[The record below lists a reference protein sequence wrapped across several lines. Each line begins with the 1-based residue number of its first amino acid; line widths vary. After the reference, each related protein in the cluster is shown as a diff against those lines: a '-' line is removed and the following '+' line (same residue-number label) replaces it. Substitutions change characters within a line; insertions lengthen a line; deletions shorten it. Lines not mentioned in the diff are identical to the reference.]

1 MPLRQYPSLRDYT
14 AENGDVKLFSIMIDS
29 GIDRDILDIDNTR
42 LTAADKMMLDKIET
56 TVDID
61 LTDNILAHQKL
72 LNDSKTADLD
82 VEITKNS
89 DNSKDND
96 EFDLDMD

>member
-1 MPLRQYPSLRDYT
+1 
-14 AENGDVKLFSIMIDS
+14 MIDS

-82 VEITKNS
+82 MEEQNEKIS
-89 DNSKDND
+89 S
-96 EFDLDMD
+96 FDLQIQKST

>member
-1 MPLRQYPSLRDYT
+1 
-14 AENGDVKLFSIMIDS
+14 
-29 GIDRDILDIDNTR
+29 
-42 LTAADKMMLDKIET
+42 MMLDKIET

-82 VEITKNS
+82 MEEQNEKIS
-89 DNSKDND
+89 S
-96 EFDLDMD
+96 FDLEI

>member
-1 MPLRQYPSLRDYT
+1 MPLRQYPSLRDYAT
-14 AENGDVKLFSIMIDS
+14 ENGDVKLFSIMIDS
-29 GIDRDILDIDNTR
+29 GIDRDILDIGNTR

-82 VEITKNS
+82 MEEQNEKIS
-89 DNSKDND
+89 S
-96 EFDLDMD
+96 FDLEI

>member
-1 MPLRQYPSLRDYT
+1 
-14 AENGDVKLFSIMIDS
+14 MIDS

-42 LTAADKMMLDKIET
+42 LTAADKMMLNKIET

-61 LTDNILAHQKL
+61 LTDNILTHQKL

-82 VEITKNS
+82 MEEQNEKIS
-89 DNSKDND
+89 S
-96 EFDLDMD
+96 FDLEI

>member
-1 MPLRQYPSLRDYT
+1 MF
-14 AENGDVKLFSIMIDS
+14 KLIDS

-42 LTAADKMMLDKIET
+42 LTAADKMMLNKIET

>member
-42 LTAADKMMLDKIET
+42 LTADDKMMLNKIDT
-56 TVDID
+56 TADID
-61 LTDNILAHQKL
+61 VTDNILAHQKL

-82 VEITKNS
+82 MEEQKEKISSCDLEILKST
-89 DNSKDND
+89 
-96 EFDLDMD
+96 

>member
-1 MPLRQYPSLRDYT
+1 MPLRQYPSLRDYAT
-14 AENGDVKLFSIMIDS
+14 ENGDVKLFSIMIDS
-29 GIDRDILDIDNTR
+29 GIDRDILDIDILDIDNTR
-42 LTAADKMMLDKIET
+42 LTAADKMMLNKIET

-82 VEITKNS
+82 MEEQNEKIS
-89 DNSKDND
+89 S
-96 EFDLDMD
+96 FDLEI

>member
-1 MPLRQYPSLRDYT
+1 
-14 AENGDVKLFSIMIDS
+14 MIDS

-42 LTAADKMMLDKIET
+42 LTAADKMMLNKIET

>member
-1 MPLRQYPSLRDYT
+1 MPLRQYPSLRDYA

-82 VEITKNS
+82 MEEQNEKIS
-89 DNSKDND
+89 S
-96 EFDLDMD
+96 FDLEI

>member
-1 MPLRQYPSLRDYT
+1 MPLRQYPSLRDYA

-72 LNDSKTADLD
+72 LNDSKT
-82 VEITKNS
+82 V
-89 DNSKDND
+89 
-96 EFDLDMD
+96 DLDMEEQNEKISSFDLEI

>member
-14 AENGDVKLFSIMIDS
+14 AENGDVKLFFIMIDS

-42 LTAADKMMLDKIET
+42 LTAADKMMLNKIET

-61 LTDNILAHQKL
+61 
-72 LNDSKTADLD
+72 
-82 VEITKNS
+82 
-89 DNSKDND
+89 
-96 EFDLDMD
+96 

>member
-1 MPLRQYPSLRDYT
+1 MF
-14 AENGDVKLFSIMIDS
+14 KLIDS

-72 LNDSKTADLD
+72 LNDSKT
-82 VEITKNS
+82 V
-89 DNSKDND
+89 
-96 EFDLDMD
+96 DLDMEEQNEKISSFDLEI

>member
-1 MPLRQYPSLRDYT
+1 MPLRQYPSLRDYAT
-14 AENGDVKLFSIMIDS
+14 ENGDVKLFSIMIDS

-82 VEITKNS
+82 MEEQNEKIS
-89 DNSKDND
+89 S
-96 EFDLDMD
+96 FDLEI

>member
-1 MPLRQYPSLRDYT
+1 
-14 AENGDVKLFSIMIDS
+14 MIDS

>member
-1 MPLRQYPSLRDYT
+1 MPLRQYPSLRDYA

-82 VEITKNS
+82 MEEQ
-89 DNSKDND
+89 D
-96 EFDLDMD
+96 EKISSFDLQIQKST

>member
-1 MPLRQYPSLRDYT
+1 MKKM
-14 AENGDVKLFSIMIDS
+14 NGAIKQPQLLKINMFKLIDS

-42 LTAADKMMLDKIET
+42 LTAADKMMLNKIET

-96 EFDLDMD
+96 EFDLDMDQ

>member
-42 LTAADKMMLDKIET
+42 LTAADKMMLNKIET

-61 LTDNILAHQKL
+61 LTDNILTHQKL

-82 VEITKNS
+82 MEEQNEKIS
-89 DNSKDND
+89 S
-96 EFDLDMD
+96 FDLEI

>member
-1 MPLRQYPSLRDYT
+1 
-14 AENGDVKLFSIMIDS
+14 MIDS

-61 LTDNILAHQKL
+61 LTNNILAHQKL

>member
-1 MPLRQYPSLRDYT
+1 
-14 AENGDVKLFSIMIDS
+14 MIDS

-42 LTAADKMMLDKIET
+42 LTAADKMMLNKIET

-72 LNDSKTADLD
+72 LNDSKTVDLD

-96 EFDLDMD
+96 ECD